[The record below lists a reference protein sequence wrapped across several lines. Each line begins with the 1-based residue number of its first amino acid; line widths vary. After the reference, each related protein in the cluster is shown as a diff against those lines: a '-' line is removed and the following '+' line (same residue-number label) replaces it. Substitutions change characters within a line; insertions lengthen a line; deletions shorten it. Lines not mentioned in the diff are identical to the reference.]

1 LSKVRVLK
9 VAHNLQRWVPHELEK
24 RRVQQTPRDGGRGAS
39 AKAVLE
45 EIERRAR
52 EILEEIR
59 AEASQ
64 AEEKARR
71 RGFEV
76 GVAEGRAEGARQ
88 VLAELQQRQGE
99 LDAAITQFESEIV
112 ESRERWL
119 QTVVQIATA
128 VAAKIVEN
136 EVREDPDAIYRIARS
151 ALARAENERR
161 LVLRAS
167 AENIS
172 KLIKRTGELVAG
184 RYLDLEFKEDP
195 SLGNADV
202 VVEGDHGFVD
212 ARLSSR
218 LEEIERVLLEAVS
231 GD

>member
-9 VAHNLQRWVPHELEK
+9 VAHNLQTWVPHELEK
-24 RRVQQTPRDGGRGAS
+24 RRVRQAPRDKDAS
-39 AKAVLE
+39 AKVVME

-59 AEASQ
+59 AEASE

-71 RGFEV
+71 KGFEV
-76 GVAEGRAEGARQ
+76 GLAEGRAEGARR
-88 VLAELQQRQGE
+88 VMAELQQRQEE
-99 LDAAITQFESEIV
+99 LDAAITRFESEVV

-119 QTVVQIATA
+119 ETVVQIATS
-128 VAAKIVEN
+128 VASKIVEN
-136 EVREDPDAIYRIARS
+136 EVREDPDAIYRVARS
-151 ALARAENERR
+151 ALARAENQQR

-172 KLIKRTGELVAG
+172 RLIMRTRELVAG
-184 RYLDLEFKEDP
+184 RYLDLEFKEDAT
-195 SLGNADV
+195 LGNADV